1 MLEETL
7 QGYSLQGFYVGN
19 NAGMVVENRDFEQSR
34 SCNNNERKG
43 AVQKRVLAEGPKCI
57 IGNRS

>member
-1 MLEETL
+1 MLEIMREWLSKT
-7 QGYSLQGFYVGN
+7 GIF
-19 NAGMVVENRDFEQSR
+19 ERNRDLATTM
-34 SCNNNERKG
+34 KG